1 MKEKPTTKA
10 VRKKRPVVEKPKRAY
25 VKALEEGVIENLYEE
40 CKGRYARFED
50 RAGIICGYDD
60 KSLIIAVL
68 SGKGWD
74 KPPTKS
80 VVIKSYQNNAR
91 GYYFV
96 SKASIIG

>member
-1 MKEKPTTKA
+1 MI
-10 VRKKRPVVEKPKRAY
+10 EKPKRAY

-40 CKGRYARFED
+40 FKGKYARFED

-68 SGKGWD
+68 SGRGWD
-74 KPPTKS
+74 KPPTKT
-80 VVIKSYQNNAR
+80 VVLKSYLNNPK
-91 GYYFV
+91 GYFFV